1 MERQQRPRPQRLL
14 QQQQQQL
21 LVGSQ
26 LLRQQF
32 LFGQQLLRQQFLF
45 GQQLQRSLAQQWLVA
60 RLELLL
66 GRLTRRFQRQQPQ
79 QRWQP

>member
-26 LLRQQF
+26 LLRQQL

-45 GQQLQRSLAQQWLVA
+45 GQQLQRALAQQWLVA
-60 RLELLL
+60 RLELQL
-66 GRLTRRFQRQQPQ
+66 GRLTRRIQRQQPQ

>member
-21 LVGSQ
+21 ILVGSQ
-26 LLRQQF
+26 LLRQQ
-32 LFGQQLLRQQFLF
+32 LLF

-60 RLELLL
+60 RLELQL
-66 GRLTRRFQRQQPQ
+66 GRLTRRIQRQQPQ